1 MEKIKIIPLVGI
13 EFNGAAIGLSSS
25 RQDVKNLLGEPY
37 YTANDSL
44 FYFENELRFDFDD
57 EGKVEFIEFLGGIDG
72 NLQPEIY
79 GISAFRTKADDLYDM
94 LSEKN
99 HGEIDDSENGYSYG
113 FLNISVGV
121 YRPAVLEDVEDM
133 IREANEDGAP
143 MDEEE
148 IKDEMKRADYWATI
162 GIGVEGYYR

>member
-1 MEKIKIIPLVGI
+1 MKKIKIIPLVGI
-13 EFNGAAIGLSSS
+13 EFNGAAIRLSSS

-37 YTANDSL
+37 YT
-44 FYFENELRFDFDD
+44 
-57 EGKVEFIEFLGGIDG
+57 
-72 NLQPEIY
+72 
-79 GISAFRTKADDLYDM
+79 ADDLYDM

>member
-13 EFNGAAIGLSSS
+13 EFNGAAIRLSSS

-37 YTANDSL
+37 YT
-44 FYFENELRFDFDD
+44 
-57 EGKVEFIEFLGGIDG
+57 
-72 NLQPEIY
+72 
-79 GISAFRTKADDLYDM
+79 ADDLYDM